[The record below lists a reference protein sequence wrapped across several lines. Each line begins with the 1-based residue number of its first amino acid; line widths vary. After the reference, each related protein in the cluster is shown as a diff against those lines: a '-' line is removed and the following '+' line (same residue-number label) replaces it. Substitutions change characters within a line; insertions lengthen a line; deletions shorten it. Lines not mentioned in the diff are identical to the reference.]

1 MKNDN
6 RPNLNRLFLKLLG
19 PLVRIAIKNKV
30 SQKEFDEI
38 VRQSYVDESYR
49 HFCLPKQKMTVSRVA
64 VLTGLS
70 RKEVVRLSSNSSSPG
85 EQSKVVLS
93 RAARVTMGWIT
104 DPRFCD
110 ENNQPKLLA
119 LRDKDDGFA
128 ALVEL
133 YSGDV
138 TPVAMLDELVL
149 SGMVSKTSDGYAS
162 LNNRSYIPKS
172 DELEQL
178 AILSNCVTD
187 LLNTGIHNLE
197 ASKKEDAFF
206 QRQFNRNAV
215 PESLI
220 KEFRV
225 YSQQKSLD
233 LLLNYSHWL
242 RSKMKTHIEQPNE
255 QTKRIG
261 IGIYYAEDD
270 DDENVQ

>member
-1 MKNDN
+1 MTNHK
-6 RPNLNRLFLKLLG
+6 RQNLSQLFLKLLG
-19 PLVRIAIKNKV
+19 PIVRMAIKNKV
-30 SQKEFDEI
+30 SHKEFDEI
-38 VRQSYVDESYR
+38 VRKSYVDESYR

-70 RKEVVRLSSNSSSPG
+70 RKEVVRLSSNSSPG
-85 EQSKVVLS
+85 EHSKVVLS
-93 RAARVTMGWIT
+93 RASRVTMGWIT
-104 DPRFCD
+104 DQRFCD

-119 LRDKDDGFA
+119 LKDKDEGFA

-133 YSGDV
+133 YGGDV

-149 SGMVSKTSDGYAS
+149 SGMVSKTSDGYAR

-178 AILSNCVTD
+178 AILSGCVTD

-197 ASKKEDAFF
+197 ASKKEDAYF
-206 QRQFNRNAV
+206 QRQFNRHAV
-215 PESLI
+215 PESLV
-220 KEFRV
+220 KEFKV

-233 LLLNYSHWL
+233 LLLNYSYWL
-242 RSKMKTHIEQPNE
+242 RSKLQTHIEQPNE
-255 QTKRIG
+255 QTRRIG

-270 DDENVQ
+270 DDEKSQ